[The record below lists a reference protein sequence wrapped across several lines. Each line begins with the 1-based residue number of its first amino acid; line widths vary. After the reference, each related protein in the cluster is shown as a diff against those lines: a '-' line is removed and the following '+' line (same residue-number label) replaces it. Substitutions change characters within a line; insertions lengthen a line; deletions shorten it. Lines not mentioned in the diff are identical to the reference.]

1 MLLQTSSKWTSDF
14 NPRPR
19 EGGRRYRNH
28 QSRAGWHF
36 NPRPRE
42 GGRLGFHLFPV
53 RQGGISIHAPARGG
67 DWCNAVHTQQYHNFN
82 PRPREGGRP
91 VMNCAPGGTVVF
103 QSTPPRGGATSS
115 GQILDNSKSK
125 FQSTPPRGGATG
137 LNTIQFES
145 NTFQSTPPRGGAT
158 ICLCNQS
165 YPQPFQSTPPRG
177 GATFTAATTLRRT
190 TDFNPRPREGG
201 RQQRCTVLP
210 ADL

>member
-125 FQSTPPRGGATG
+125 FQSTPPRGGATRTG
-137 LNTIQFES
+137 VPLALSHGIS
-145 NTFQSTPPRGGAT
+145 IHAPARGGDLKGER
-158 ICLCNQS
+158 LC
-165 YPQPFQSTPPRG
+165 
-177 GATFTAATTLRRT
+177 TTL
-190 TDFNPRPREGG
+190 
-201 RQQRCTVLP
+201 
-210 ADL
+210 

>member
-125 FQSTPPRGGATG
+125 FQSTPPRGGATISSALTG
-137 LNTIQFES
+137 ARIR
-145 NTFQSTPPRGGAT
+145 FQSTPPRGGAT
-158 ICLCNQS
+158 AKMHS
-165 YPQPFQSTPPRG
+165 
-177 GATFTAATTLRRT
+177 FTCGSLT
-190 TDFNPRPREGG
+190 NK
-201 RQQRCTVLP
+201 
-210 ADL
+210 